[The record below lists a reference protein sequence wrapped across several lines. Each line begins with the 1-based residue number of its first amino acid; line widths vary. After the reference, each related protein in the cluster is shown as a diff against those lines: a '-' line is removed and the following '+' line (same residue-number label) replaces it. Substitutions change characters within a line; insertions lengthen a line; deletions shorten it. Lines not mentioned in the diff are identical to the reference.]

1 MYVMCWPNTMFVAG
15 FAWGEQQ
22 YSSDLKIDKNPTV
35 VFA

>member
-1 MYVMCWPNTMFVAG
+1 MFVAG